1 MTSSMLAGRVAI
13 VTGAAQGLGAA
24 FAEAL
29 AAAGAKVVVVDRDDP
44 APTCARIEAAG
55 GTVLGRRLDVTDA
68 AAIRAVVAELVVLWG
83 GIDILVNNAALSA
96 ALSLTPLTEIASAD
110 WDRVMAVN
118 ARGPFEM
125 TRAVVAPMR
134 ERGGG
139 AIVNIASGTAVKG
152 TPGLLHYVASK
163 GAVIAMTRACAREL
177 GGDNIRVNCIAPG
190 LTLTEGTLANASWTP
205 AVMLANVESRALK
218 RAAVP
223 DDIVG
228 AMMFLASPESAFV
241 TGQTLAVD
249 GGSVMI

>member
-1 MTSSMLAGRVAI
+1 MASFPLAGQVAI
-13 VTGAAQGLGAA
+13 MTGAAQGLGAA

-29 AAAGAKVVVVDRDDP
+29 AGAGAKVVVADRDDP
-44 APTCARIEAAG
+44 AETCARIEAAG
-55 GTVLGRRLDVTDA
+55 GTALGRRLDVTDA
-68 AAIRAVVAELVVLWG
+68 AAIREVVAEIVALWG

-96 ALSLTPLTEIASAD
+96 ALSLTPLTEIESAD

-125 TRAVVAPMR
+125 IKAVVASMR
-134 ERGGG
+134 GRGGG

-177 GGDNIRVNCIAPG
+177 GADNIRVNCIAPG
-190 LTLTEGTLANASWTP
+190 LTLTDGTRANASWTP
-205 AVMLANVESRALK
+205 AVMQANVESRALK

-228 AMMFLASPESAFV
+228 AMMFLISAESAFM

-249 GGSVMI
+249 GGSVML